1 MALGKP
7 GPLVDKIHGEI
18 GGTVFQRSARGQFMR
33 ANVQPIRRRSRWQQD
48 IRNVMAQ
55 AASTWGAL
63 TATIRQS
70 WADLSTSG
78 LSGFVIYVSAWLVQI
93 GARSLDAPPVPQT
106 LDHPEPLHPTTTEHD
121 GDLILTGFSRNLL
134 ENEEAIVRTYQQ
146 VPRTWRKPGRKTIG
160 YTNAIADEGLGVDL
174 NIVQNIQSDP
184 SSYAYHSGFMA
195 SSTTWTFEIW
205 IRPDTTQAGGQEILL
220 TLNGGT
226 HEIMWRVDPN
236 YFMCYDGDYHLIG
249 ACPGHGEW
257 FYVAIV
263 ADGIAGT
270 MNVYVNGVLY
280 GENILWAAVNLD
292 GGKTIGRH
300 AVGAIRWLEGRLGPV
315 RFSDIKR
322 TPAEIAAIWN
332 DGRGR
337 MFQVDDDTRCML
349 RMNETT
355 GNTLFDVYPNWMHW
369 TRSQLTNAW
378 GPFCQTLYPAASKIM
393 TEGSVTMQ
401 TRVKDLTKL
410 PGRLWRDKVD
420 F

>member
-1 MALGKP
+1 
-7 GPLVDKIHGEI
+7 
-18 GGTVFQRSARGQFMR
+18 
-33 ANVQPIRRRSRWQQD
+33 
-48 IRNVMAQ
+48 MAQ

-70 WADLSTSG
+70 WAELSTSG
-78 LSGFVIYVSAWLVQI
+78 LAGFVIYVKAWLVQI

-106 LDHPEPLHPTTTEHD
+106 LDYPEPIHPTTFTHD

-160 YTNAIADEGLGVDL
+160 YTNAIADEGLGAVL
-174 NIVQNIQSDP
+174 NKVQNIQSSP
-184 SSYAYHSGFMA
+184 SSYAVN
-195 SSTTWTFEIW
+195 SSWIWAGTTWTFEIW
-205 IRPDTTQAGGQEILL
+205 IRPDTTQAGVQEILL
-220 TLNGGT
+220 TLDGGT
-226 HEIMWRVDPN
+226 HQIMWRVDPN
-236 YFMCYDGDYHLIG
+236 YFMSYDGDYHLIG

-280 GENILWAAVNLD
+280 GENIPWAALD
-292 GGKTIGRH
+292 LSGAKTIGIH
-300 AVGAIRWLEGRLGPV
+300 ANRAIRWLEGRFGPV
-315 RFSDIKR
+315 RFSSGKR
-322 TPAEIAAIWN
+322 TPEEIIAIWN
-332 DGRGR
+332 AGRGR
-337 MFQVDDDTRCML
+337 PFVLDMSTACLLVCD
-349 RMNETT
+349 EAT
-355 GNTLFDVYPNWMHW
+355 GNTLTDRAPNYHHW
-369 TRSQLTNAW
+369 TMVNLTNAW

-393 TEGSVTMQ
+393 TEGSVTLR

-410 PGRLWRDKVD
+410 PGSLWQDKVD